1 MTTNVMTPEQ
11 CFAQMVEQGDVV
23 LERFDDWVRRQ
34 PDKLFIDY
42 GEDDVRLT
50 YAQFARQADAVAA
63 GLSSLGAVA
72 GDRVSVMTRNSLVAT
87 LVMFA
92 CWRVG
97 AVPEAVTQTPVVR
110 VIRSSQKGKIAL
122 GIGP

>member
-1 MTTNVMTPEQ
+1 MRLYRTSMMWVPS
-11 CFAQMVEQGDVV
+11 
-23 LERFDDWVRRQ
+23 ERSTSKSMWTV
-34 PDKLFIDY
+34 
-42 GEDDVRLT
+42 G
-50 YAQFARQADAVAA
+50 
-63 GLSSLGAVA
+63 
-72 GDRVSVMTRNSLVAT
+72 SLVQQKWLSAHWT
-87 LVMFA
+87 T